1 MQCNISTLYFICIQL
16 WKKTGAWFTH
26 DFEPYMDHAGCYH
39 VHTEPWIGKV
49 SAANKEE
56 PASPVHSPLHSDSLS
71 SATSETEFPA
81 DGVAAIKEEESIDG
95 SGLPVCTIDDI
106 SPALAYCR
114 EFQCPQESFIISPEA
129 SSQMVNRLRGK
140 MRKKIVHQAAMDVC
154 DEDGASDTMQSSNVC
169 LDGGVK
175 MERSVSLP
183 VASKQ
188 SENVL
193 LHSVSQD
200 RQDKK
205 SRKERHSF
213 VKSLSLRPMGSKQG
227 RMKS

>member
-1 MQCNISTLYFICIQL
+1 
-16 WKKTGAWFTH
+16 
-26 DFEPYMDHAGCYH
+26 MDHAGCYH
-39 VHTEPWIGKV
+39 VHSEPWIGKV

-56 PASPVHSPLHSDSLS
+56 PASPVHLPLHSDSLS

-81 DGVAAIKEEESIDG
+81 DGAVAIKEEDSIDE
-95 SGLPVCTIDDI
+95 SGLPICTIDDI

-114 EFQCPQESFIISPEA
+114 EFQCPQDSFIISPEA
-129 SSQMVNRLRGK
+129 GSQMVNRLRGK
-140 MRKKIVHQAAMDVC
+140 TRKKLVHQAAMDVC
-154 DEDGASDTMQSSNVC
+154 NEDGASDTRQSSY
-169 LDGGVK
+169 GGAK

-183 VASKQ
+183 AESKQ
-188 SENVL
+188 SENL
-193 LHSVSQD
+193 LVHSGSQD